1 MNEVFRVLETDVA
14 QTRLRAFL
22 TNKCTLIRDYDKKT
36 PKLYLHADLP
46 GEALACL
53 IQRVTCLVENA
64 GHIAGSAAF
73 SSLWRSSYN
82 SSARITKQAHSTRPS
97 ATSELMIASWEKKQQ
112 TYYLYGISN
121 SVCGA
126 PRLAY
131 TWHTLI
137 GHNWMHKSVW
147 NKNELHVGKH
157 NSLVQEEQASRS
169 SHDV

>member
-1 MNEVFRVLETDVA
+1 MHFNE
-14 QTRLRAFL
+14 RLRQ
-22 TNKCTLIRDYDKKT
+22 KKP

-73 SSLWRSSYN
+73 SSLWRSYYN

-97 ATSELMIASWEKKQQ
+97 ATSEVMIASWGKKNNKPII
-112 TYYLYGISN
+112 YMVFSN

-157 NSLVQEEQASRS
+157 NSLVQEEQESRG